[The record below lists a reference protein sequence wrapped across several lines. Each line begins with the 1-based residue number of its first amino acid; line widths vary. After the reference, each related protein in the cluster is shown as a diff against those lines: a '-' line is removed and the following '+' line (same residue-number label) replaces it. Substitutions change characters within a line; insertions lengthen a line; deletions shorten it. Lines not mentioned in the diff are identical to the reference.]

1 MAWLIFEEIEIQVDT
16 NIGSADANSPSTEE
30 VRSKTTRIPRRTCAL
45 YMPGGLSVNDSIA
58 YNPTDLGASGK
69 FLKDAIGEKGL
80 TSQTVSDAANDA
92 VDFAADIGKNL
103 FGGSGAADPGLIA
116 RVLRLTRL
124 NGTGQGAGILAG
136 VRAQAN
142 PHTHSLF
149 QGVGIREFT
158 FTFTLVPESRREQ
171 QEVKKIIQFFREA
184 AYPDFGDFDSNGEVD
199 DVAYRFPNI
208 FQISQAFRNPKTGE
222 VRINQDFEGNRIG
235 FKYLPSHLK
244 DVATN
249 FDPENTLTLK
259 ADGNFPSYTLAL
271 TFQEERALS
280 KQDIRDTRA
289 GGY

>member
-1 MAWLIFEEIEIQVDT
+1 MIQAQNSKVHDLLQYPLTDANEHMAWLIFEEIEIQVDT

-69 FLKDAIGEKGL
+69 YLKDAIGEKGL

-171 QEVKKIIQFFREA
+171 QRQEIIQFFREA
-184 AYPDFGDFDSNGEVD
+184 AYQTWRLDSN
-199 DVAYRFPNI
+199 
-208 FQISQAFRNPKTGE
+208 
-222 VRINQDFEGNRIG
+222 VR
-235 FKYLPSHLK
+235 
-244 DVATN
+244 
-249 FDPENTLTLK
+249 
-259 ADGNFPSYTLAL
+259 
-271 TFQEERALS
+271 
-280 KQDIRDTRA
+280 
-289 GGY
+289 